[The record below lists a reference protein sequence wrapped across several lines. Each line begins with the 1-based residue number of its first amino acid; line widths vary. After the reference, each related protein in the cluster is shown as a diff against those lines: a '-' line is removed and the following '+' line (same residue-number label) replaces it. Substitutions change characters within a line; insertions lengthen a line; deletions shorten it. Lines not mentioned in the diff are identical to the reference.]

1 MAAPRRT
8 LEISYHA
15 YKYCG
20 NLPGVPEICRRLSLI
35 NKVESVQNCICTYF
49 SGNPKQTRT
58 RREMKWQAR
67 TWPSRQQSLIIKNTS
82 ANDNLGKEFAA
93 LVGHDPDWT
102 NSHGAKVITHNQAK
116 DLARTNRRC
125 EL

>member
-1 MAAPRRT
+1 
-8 LEISYHA
+8 
-15 YKYCG
+15 
-20 NLPGVPEICRRLSLI
+20 
-35 NKVESVQNCICTYF
+35 
-49 SGNPKQTRT
+49 
-58 RREMKWQAR
+58 MKWQAR

-102 NSHGAKVITHNQAK
+102 NSHGAKVITHNQVK